1 MSCLKICIQ
10 IPRMRLEIQGSYSY
24 QMAKLQRGSW
34 PMSGDDGSHL
44 SYLLMAK
51 SRIKRTTKLSTPR
64 RAVLS
69 KRWRVPIEKEVVY
82 IHLVDSEN
90 IVNMLQKTSYRF

>member
-1 MSCLKICIQ
+1 MYTNPKNAIGNSGLVLLSDGKVA
-10 IPRMRLEIQGSYSY
+10 EGF
-24 QMAKLQRGSW
+24 MAYVQW
-34 PMSGDDGSHL
+34 TCDDGSHL

-90 IVNMLQKTSYRF
+90 IVNMLQITSYRF